1 MQQKALRPIP
11 VSEPDTKSKEGQTG
25 NRQDNGSY
33 LQGRLYNDRSKGVGQ
48 NIMEDDGRVLR
59 ADGSR
64 SLNVVSAATVNTAP
78 RTTRAKVGV
87 EAIACAITRL
97 GIELPRE
104 ATIQIARS
112 VPGIARK
119 ISIYA

>member
-1 MQQKALRPIP
+1 MP
-11 VSEPDTKSKEGQTG
+11 VITNIASSGGKHGSPFRCRSRDTKSKEGQTG

-64 SLNVVSAATVNTAP
+64 SLNVVSAAN
-78 RTTRAKVGV
+78 R
-87 EAIACAITRL
+87 
-97 GIELPRE
+97 
-104 ATIQIARS
+104 
-112 VPGIARK
+112 
-119 ISIYA
+119 

>member
-11 VSEPDTKSKEGQTG
+11 VSEPEYQVH
-25 NRQDNGSY
+25 GSY

-64 SLNVVSAATVNTAP
+64 SLNVVSAAN
-78 RTTRAKVGV
+78 RQYRAADNAG
-87 EAIACAITRL
+87 EGR
-97 GIELPRE
+97 R
-104 ATIQIARS
+104 
-112 VPGIARK
+112 
-119 ISIYA
+119 